1 MNRFFK
7 NEQSDIRAR
16 ALDSALMLFAE
27 KGYFNTSIPDLV
39 AHSGVSIGSIYK
51 HFGDKEGMA
60 RTLLETLV
68 EEIYQQ
74 QIRVLVSSHGAR
86 ARYEALARW
95 MCQLTLDYPQVMGF
109 VLYARHQAF
118 LPDSSSICS
127 SKAFMLLRD
136 EIAAGIASG
145 EVRQMDV
152 MVAASV
158 AFGSV
163 LRMMQLHLDGVL
175 PCPLMDYFD
184 DLIEAGWR
192 AIAAP
197 SCKQDAEK

>member
-7 NEQSDIRAR
+7 NEQSEIRAR
-16 ALDSALMLFAE
+16 ALESALRLFAE
-27 KGYFNTSIPDLV
+27 KGYFNTTIPDLV

-51 HFGDKEGMA
+51 HFGDKEGVA
-60 RTLLETLV
+60 RTLLETLI

-74 QIRVLVSSHGAR
+74 QHLVLVSHQGAQ

-127 SKAFMLLRD
+127 SKPFMLLRD
-136 EIAAGIASG
+136 EMAAGMARG
-145 EVRQMDV
+145 EIRRMDV

-163 LRMMQLHLDGVL
+163 LRLMQLHLDGAL
-175 PCPLMDYFD
+175 SKPLMDYLD
-184 DLIEAGWR
+184 ELLAACWR
-192 AIAAP
+192 AIAVEP
-197 SCKQDAEK
+197 LEFVD